1 MNHLFCEY
9 CKQNS
14 IIHINPF
21 SHGKAEF
28 IERLNATIQKLLYS
42 HMLEIGNQNFLSVL
56 EENAHTY
63 NTRPHRML
71 GNKSPQ
77 WAEDNPT
84 LSYLASINKKYLDSF
99 LKYQRKPKVKIGH
112 RVRIKKQKNLFDDAN
127 FSVSFIN

>member
-14 IIHINPF
+14 IIHVNPF

-56 EENAHTY
+56 TLFHMRGGHYDPEDHK
-63 NTRPHRML
+63 RPRCF
-71 GNKSPQ
+71 N
-77 WAEDNPT
+77 
-84 LSYLASINKKYLDSF
+84 
-99 LKYQRKPKVKIGH
+99 
-112 RVRIKKQKNLFDDAN
+112 RVRAATTKIYDFV
-127 FSVSFIN
+127 SVYA